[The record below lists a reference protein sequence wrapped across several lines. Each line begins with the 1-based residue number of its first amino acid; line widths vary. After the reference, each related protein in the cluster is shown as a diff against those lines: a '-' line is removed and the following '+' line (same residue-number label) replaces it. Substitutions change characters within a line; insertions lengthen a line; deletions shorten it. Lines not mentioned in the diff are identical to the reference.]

1 MRKPNIS
8 SAAADFGFLA
18 IALVAG
24 LAGAAWPV
32 AALLYLLAV
41 ATWWWTRRGAL
52 SRLDVRARLTQ
63 SAIALLMLAVVM
75 GIVYWIGLML
85 GGHS

>member
-8 SAAADFGFLA
+8 SAATDFGFLA

-24 LAGAAWPV
+24 LAGAGWPV
-32 AALLYLLAV
+32 AALLYLAAV

-52 SRLDVRARLTQ
+52 ARLDLRARLTQ

-75 GIVYWIGLML
+75 GIFYWIGLML